1 MSDQLIQIKNLSFA
15 YEEHNN
21 ILDDISIDINEGEF
35 VGIIGPNGAGKSTLI
50 KIIAGLLQ
58 SNQAKITLNGTHISD
73 YKPKQLAQILGY
85 VPQKVEIPFSF
96 TVHQV
101 VEMGRFPY
109 LQGIF
114 HQDVDTGQEVDKAM
128 QRMDLIEMQNR
139 SFSTLSG
146 GEQQRAIISSV
157 LAQQARL
164 MILISSVLAQQARLM
179 ILDEPTSALDLKHQ
193 QGIYRILKRL
203 ADEEGKTIVIVTHDI
218 NLAAQFCERLILMDK
233 GKIIADGPPDQVLQF
248 QLIQQVYGVK
258 VYIDVNPLTKSL
270 YILPLYVFTSLERA
284 SLSPFFAFST
294 RIVSSKNQAFSIRLF
309 ELL

>member
-164 MILISSVLAQQARLM
+164 MIL
-179 ILDEPTSALDLKHQ
+179 DEPTSALDLKHQ

-270 YILPLYVFTSLERA
+270 YILPYDTQTSE
-284 SLSPFFAFST
+284 SL
-294 RIVSSKNQAFSIRLF
+294 
-309 ELL
+309 